1 MNPHQYT
8 ILVLNDEPGQLE
20 ITRGVLSGAGY
31 RVVLGYDGEDGTWKV
46 KQQRFDL
53 IITDIAMPRF
63 SGLELIQAIRRD
75 PATAHIP
82 VIAVTSYTWE
92 LVAETAAGL
101 GCAAFVSKPFLP
113 QTLLN
118 TVEKALESGR
128 STERCGHHGDMKTPP
143 STGARG

>member
-1 MNPHQYT
+1 MNPSQYT
-8 ILVLNDEPGQLE
+8 ILVLDDEPEQLE
-20 ITRGVLSGAGY
+20 IARRVLSGAGY
-31 RVVLGYDGEDGTWKV
+31 RVVLGYDGEDARWKM
-46 KQQRFDL
+46 KHQRFDL

-63 SGLELIQAIRRD
+63 SGLELIQAIRRGAD
-75 PATAHIP
+75 TACIP

-101 GCAAFVSKPFLP
+101 GWTAFVSKPFLP

-118 TVEKALESGR
+118 TVEKAMESGR

-143 STGARG
+143 STGTRR